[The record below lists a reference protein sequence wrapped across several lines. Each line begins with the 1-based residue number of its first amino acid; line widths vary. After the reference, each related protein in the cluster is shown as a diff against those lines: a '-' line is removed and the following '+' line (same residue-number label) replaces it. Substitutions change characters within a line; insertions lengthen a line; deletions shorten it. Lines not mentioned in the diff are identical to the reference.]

1 MENIGNIGR
10 RWKIG
15 EKGLVERMKHTGK
28 QNIARLLIAAL
39 LMGGIPMMT
48 AMTVYA
54 TEATRRQLQE
64 AENEKKE
71 TESDLG
77 ETREELDSLNQEK
90 DSLQGQLNTLND
102 ELQKVSDNLADLE
115 QQIEDKEEE
124 IEITQAELEDAKATE
139 AWQYECMKKR
149 IQFIYES
156 QDYVMM
162 EMLFASANFGE
173 FLNQS
178 DYIEQLSAYDR
189 KKLDEYTATKELIE
203 AAEARLEQEKK
214 DLDDYKAQVEI
225 EKSRVAGLVRQTS
238 TSIEGKADEIS
249 QAEAE
254 ALAYE
259 QQIKEQEENIEAL
272 KAKLAEEIRL
282 SQLAAQSAWR
292 DISEVSFAEEDRYLL
307 ANLIYCE
314 AGGES
319 YAGQLA
325 VGAVVVNRVLSSVY
339 PDTVVGVIYQ
349 NKQFSP
355 VASGRLAAALAE
367 GKATESC
374 YRAADEAMRGIT
386 NVGNCVY
393 FRTPIEGLS
402 GINIGGHV
410 FY

>member
-1 MENIGNIGR
+1 
-10 RWKIG
+10 
-15 EKGLVERMKHTGK
+15 MKHTGK
-28 QNIARLLIAAL
+28 QNIARLLIGAL
-39 LMGGIPMMT
+39 LVGSFPMVTSTT
-48 AMTVYA
+48 AYA
-54 TEATRRQLQE
+54 TEATRKKLQE
-64 AENEKKE
+64 AENQKKE
-71 TESDLG
+71 TESSLG
-77 ETREELDSLNQEK
+77 ETKEELNNLNQEK
-90 DSLQGQLNTLND
+90 DSLQGQLNTLNG

-124 IEITQAELEDAKATE
+124 IEITQEELADAKETE

-149 IQFIYES
+149 IQFIYET
-156 QDYVMM
+156 QDYVLM
-162 EMLFASANFGE
+162 EMLFASADFGD
-173 FLNQS
+173 FLNRS
-178 DYIEQLSAYDR
+178 DYIEQLSAYDK
-189 KKLDEYTATKELIE
+189 KKLEEYTATKKLIE

-214 DLDDYKAQVEI
+214 DLDAYKAQVEV
-225 EKSRVAGLVRQTS
+225 EKSRVSGLVRQTS
-238 TSIEGKADEIS
+238 TNIAGKTDEIS

-259 QQIKEQEENIEAL
+259 QQLKEQEENIEAL
-272 KAKLAEEIRL
+272 KAKLEEEIRL
-282 SQLAAQSAWR
+282 SRLAAQSAWR
-292 DISEVSFAEEDRYLL
+292 DISEVSFAEGDRYLL

-325 VGAVVVNRVLSSVY
+325 VGSVVINRVLSSVY

-367 GKATESC
+367 GKATSSC
-374 YRAADEAMRGIT
+374 YQAADEAMRGIT

>member
-1 MENIGNIGR
+1 
-10 RWKIG
+10 
-15 EKGLVERMKHTGK
+15 MKYTGK
-28 QNIARLLIAAL
+28 QNIARMLILVLLVGNFPLTAAT
-39 LMGGIPMMT
+39 T
-48 AMTVYA
+48 AYA
-54 TEATRRQLQE
+54 TEATRKKLQE
-64 AENEKKE
+64 AQDAKKE
-71 TESDLG
+71 TESELG
-77 ETREELDSLNQEK
+77 ETKEELENLNEEK
-90 DSLQGQLNTLND
+90 DSLQGQLNTLNA
-102 ELQKVSDNLADLE
+102 ELKEVSDNLAQLE
-115 QQIEDKEEE
+115 QQIEDKEEQ
-124 IEITQAELEDAKATE
+124 IEITQAELADAKETE

-162 EMLFASANFGE
+162 EMLFASADFGE
-173 FLNQS
+173 FLNRS
-178 DYIEQLSAYDR
+178 DYIEQLSAYDK
-189 KKLDEYTATKELIE
+189 KKLEEYTQTKELIA
-203 AAEARLEQEKK
+203 AAEAQLQQEKQ
-214 DLDDYKAQVEI
+214 DLDDYKAQVEV
-225 EKSRVAGLVRQTS
+225 EKSRVSGLVRQTS
-238 TSIEGKADEIS
+238 TNIEGKSNEIS

-259 QQIKEQEENIEAL
+259 EKLKEQEQNIADL
-272 KAKLAEEIRL
+272 QAQLAEEIRL
-282 SQLAAQSAWR
+282 SRLAAQSSWR
-292 DISEVSFAEEDRYLL
+292 NISEVSFAEGDRYLL

-319 YAGQLA
+319 YEGQLA
-325 VGAVVVNRVLSSVY
+325 VGSVVINRVLSSVY

-374 YRAADEAMRGIT
+374 YRAADEAMQGIT